1 MKISYLPLPL
11 EYGDTDEIRSEFL
24 GHTPFSGDLVESTGG
39 SDLGGNHVERSW
51 GVERLD
57 VLLSRQHEWRT

>member
-1 MKISYLPLPL
+1 MGIRYLPLPL
-11 EYGDTDEIRSEFL
+11 EYGDTDEIRSELL

-39 SDLGGNHVERSW
+39 GDLGGNHVERSW

-57 VLLSRQHEWRT
+57 VLLSRQHKYCT